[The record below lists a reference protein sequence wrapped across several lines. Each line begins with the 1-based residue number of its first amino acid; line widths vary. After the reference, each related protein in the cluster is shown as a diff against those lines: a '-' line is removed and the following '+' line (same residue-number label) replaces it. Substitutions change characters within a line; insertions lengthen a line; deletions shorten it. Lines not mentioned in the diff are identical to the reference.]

1 MAVNHFGLRTK
12 FTLCYLFVMA
22 TVLALTGGIYY
33 ATTWSRVYNTAT
45 ESLLTLVQ
53 KNNQIIDQQLNLIS
67 EYANG
72 LTVDSDVLGLLDAY
86 QNADSLYDYY
96 ALDRGFTG
104 ILSKY
109 FLYCDDILS
118 TNIMTGNLSYGQSG
132 EINVIPVDT
141 FHESRVYQAAVKARG
156 QTVWI
161 PTYHFFEEY
170 RQNYIQL
177 DNNIYQYVFTAAK
190 LIRQLENDDVIL
202 VINFLES
209 MLSEP
214 FSSHNAE
221 YEADFFI
228 LSPDGTVVTHSR
240 QDRIATTVDEP
251 WLKEVIQQGAG
262 VITAAMDGREVILS
276 FSPSEVTGWIS
287 CISTTKQ
294 SLMHGFLKD
303 ILHNMLLI
311 LAVLAATCTFAVA
324 LLSGGILKP
333 ILALQRGMSQS
344 GHGNFDAPVNEAG
357 IDEMR
362 TLIRHFNRMNGRL
375 RQLIYENYQMVILRK
390 EQELNAYNLQVN
402 PHFILN
408 SLNLLSLELI
418 QAGEDELSDF
428 TSELSSIMD
437 YTLNTHDIMVPF
449 SLDWK
454 YTLAYLNVMR
464 KRYAGR
470 FTFMADIDPTLLD
483 VSVPKFL
490 LQPLI
495 ENSLSHGCV
504 SMARPIKITINA
516 RKSADEMIFDITDD
530 GIGFAQEKVAKILST
545 KPLGGAGH
553 SGGINNARFRIQ
565 SIYGESRD
573 VEIQSIP
580 LSHTQITIRL
590 PLCPPFSNDNT
601 IISPPQVT
609 SAGAN
614 AESTPHFGNRQP
626 EIKQN

>member
-96 ALDRGFTG
+96 ELDRGFTG

-132 EINVIPVDT
+132 EINVIPVDA

-228 LSPDGTVVTHSR
+228 LSPDGTVVAHSR

>member
-1 MAVNHFGLRTK
+1 M
-12 FTLCYLFVMA
+12 
-22 TVLALTGGIYY
+22 
-33 ATTWSRVYNTAT
+33 
-45 ESLLTLVQ
+45 
-53 KNNQIIDQQLNLIS
+53 
-67 EYANG
+67 
-72 LTVDSDVLGLLDAY
+72 
-86 QNADSLYDYY
+86 
-96 ALDRGFTG
+96 
-104 ILSKY
+104 
-109 FLYCDDILS
+109 
-118 TNIMTGNLSYGQSG
+118 
-132 EINVIPVDT
+132 
-141 FHESRVYQAAVKARG
+141 
-156 QTVWI
+156 
-161 PTYHFFEEY
+161 
-170 RQNYIQL
+170 
-177 DNNIYQYVFTAAK
+177 
-190 LIRQLENDDVIL
+190 
-202 VINFLES
+202 
-209 MLSEP
+209 
-214 FSSHNAE
+214 
-221 YEADFFI
+221 
-228 LSPDGTVVTHSR
+228 
-240 QDRIATTVDEP
+240 
-251 WLKEVIQQGAG
+251 
-262 VITAAMDGREVILS
+262 
-276 FSPSEVTGWIS
+276 
-287 CISTTKQ
+287 
-294 SLMHGFLKD
+294 
-303 ILHNMLLI
+303 
-311 LAVLAATCTFAVA
+311 
-324 LLSGGILKP
+324 
-333 ILALQRGMSQS
+333 
-344 GHGNFDAPVNEAG
+344 
-357 IDEMR
+357 
-362 TLIRHFNRMNGRL
+362 
-375 RQLIYENYQMVILRK
+375 
-390 EQELNAYNLQVN
+390 
-402 PHFILN
+402 
-408 SLNLLSLELI
+408 
-418 QAGEDELSDF
+418 SDF

-601 IISPPQVT
+601 IIPPPQVT
-609 SAGAN
+609 SADAN

>member
-1 MAVNHFGLRTK
+1 M
-12 FTLCYLFVMA
+12 
-22 TVLALTGGIYY
+22 
-33 ATTWSRVYNTAT
+33 
-45 ESLLTLVQ
+45 
-53 KNNQIIDQQLNLIS
+53 
-67 EYANG
+67 
-72 LTVDSDVLGLLDAY
+72 
-86 QNADSLYDYY
+86 
-96 ALDRGFTG
+96 
-104 ILSKY
+104 
-109 FLYCDDILS
+109 
-118 TNIMTGNLSYGQSG
+118 
-132 EINVIPVDT
+132 
-141 FHESRVYQAAVKARG
+141 
-156 QTVWI
+156 
-161 PTYHFFEEY
+161 
-170 RQNYIQL
+170 
-177 DNNIYQYVFTAAK
+177 
-190 LIRQLENDDVIL
+190 
-202 VINFLES
+202 
-209 MLSEP
+209 
-214 FSSHNAE
+214 
-221 YEADFFI
+221 
-228 LSPDGTVVTHSR
+228 
-240 QDRIATTVDEP
+240 
-251 WLKEVIQQGAG
+251 
-262 VITAAMDGREVILS
+262 
-276 FSPSEVTGWIS
+276 
-287 CISTTKQ
+287 
-294 SLMHGFLKD
+294 
-303 ILHNMLLI
+303 
-311 LAVLAATCTFAVA
+311 
-324 LLSGGILKP
+324 
-333 ILALQRGMSQS
+333 
-344 GHGNFDAPVNEAG
+344 
-357 IDEMR
+357 
-362 TLIRHFNRMNGRL
+362 
-375 RQLIYENYQMVILRK
+375 
-390 EQELNAYNLQVN
+390 
-402 PHFILN
+402 
-408 SLNLLSLELI
+408 
-418 QAGEDELSDF
+418 SDF

-516 RKSADEMIFDITDD
+516 RKAADEMIFDITDD